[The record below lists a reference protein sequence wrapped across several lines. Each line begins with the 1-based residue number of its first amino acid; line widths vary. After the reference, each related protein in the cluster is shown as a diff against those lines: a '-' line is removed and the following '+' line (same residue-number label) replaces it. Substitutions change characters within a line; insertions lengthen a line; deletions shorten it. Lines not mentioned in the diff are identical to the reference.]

1 MNKKGVE
8 ISMNVIIV
16 AALGLIVLLIL
27 TIMVVNKMGVFGGTS
42 SSCDSLVA
50 QGGAV
55 CAAKCGS
62 SDYNSKEYAIVDP
75 TKSCEESSDGSKQ
88 YCCLKGTI

>member
-1 MNKKGVE
+1 MNKKGTE

-16 AALGLIVLLIL
+16 AALGLVVLLIL

-42 SSCDSLVA
+42 ASCDSLVA

-55 CAAKCGS
+55 CAPKCGVDDAK
-62 SDYNSKEYAIVDP
+62 DYSIVDP
-75 TKSCEESSDGSKQ
+75 SKNCEPLDDETKQ
-88 YCCLKGTI
+88 YCCLKIKI